1 MFKKLIEYL
10 KEALR
15 NMTAYKDVNDTVKSE
30 DIYTVSDAMSTAIDK
45 WRDMYMDNAE
55 WLNDDEGVY
64 SMNIA
69 SSICSELK
77 MYILNEMNSHI
88 VVPGQL
94 EDSKQHDESKDDID
108 IYTNRATFLDDLYH
122 KHLLNKLD
130 DMLEKGM
137 ALGGVIIKPYI
148 SNKTIY
154 FDFCYQGEFY
164 PIAFDDDNN
173 ITDIAFLDQFIVNNK
188 KYSKVER
195 QVFKDNMVTV
205 TNKAYMTKY
214 NPNADTTE
222 LGTEIPLTTV
232 EKWAAIEPKTTIENV
247 EKPLF
252 GYYRVPLANNVDMK
266 SPLGVSVFSRAS
278 RMIERTDKQF
288 SRLDWEYEGG
298 QIAIDVDPT
307 AIVSEETYFGT
318 QLKQDKLK
326 NRIYRK
332 LDLGTD
338 ETYQAFT
345 PALRDMN
352 YLAGLDR
359 YLMRIEDIVCIA
371 RGTLS
376 NVQADARTATEIKT
390 LKQRTFDTVHKNQE
404 ALQKALENAIYSA
417 NVLVE
422 LYKEELQ
429 APEGEYVTNT
439 EWSDS
444 ILVDI
449 YTELEQRLQL
459 VDKNIMSKTEV
470 RMWYIGEDEATAQA
484 AIDKIQE
491 DNQSAMMND
500 LFSNIPTATLES
512 SGQEDRVEEEE

>member
-15 NMTAYKDVNDTVKSE
+15 SMTAYKDVKDTVKSE
-30 DIYTVSDAMSTAIDK
+30 DIYTVSEAMSTAIDK

-55 WLNDDEGVY
+55 WLNDDEGVF

-69 SSICSELK
+69 STICSELK
-77 MYILNEMNSHI
+77 MYVLNEMNSHI

-94 EDSKQHDESKDDID
+94 EDSKEHDESKDNID
-108 IYTNRATFLDDLYH
+108 IYTNRAAFLDDLYH

-130 DMLEKGM
+130 DVLEKAM

-148 SNKTIY
+148 SNNTVY

-173 ITDIAFLDQFIVNNK
+173 ITDIAFLDQFVVNNK

-195 QVFKDNMVTV
+195 QVFKNNTVTV
-205 TNKAYMTKY
+205 INKAYVTKY
-214 NPNADTTE
+214 NPNAETSE
-222 LGTEIPLTTV
+222 LGTEIPLTTI
-232 EKWAAIEPKTTIENV
+232 EKWSNIEPRTTVENV

-266 SPLGVSVFSRAS
+266 SPLGVSVFNRAV

-307 AIVSEETYFGT
+307 AIVTEQTYYGR
-318 QLKQDKLK
+318 QLKQDEFR
-326 NRIYRK
+326 NRIYRR

-345 PALRDMN
+345 PALRDAN

-404 ALQKALENAIYSA
+404 SLQKALENAIYAA
-417 NVLVE
+417 NVLVD
-422 LYKEELQ
+422 LYAEEMQ
-429 APEGEYVTNT
+429 APEGDYVTNT

-459 VDKNIMSKTEV
+459 VDKDIMSKTEV
-470 RMWYIGEDEATAQA
+470 RMWYTGEDEATAQA
-484 AIDKIQE
+484 AIDKIKK
-491 DNQSAMMND
+491 DNQESMMND
-500 LFSNIPTATLES
+500 LFSNIPTATLEND
-512 SGQEDRVEEEE
+512 GQNEEEE